1 MLSTPPPVIL
11 MLALATGVTVWQHVV
26 GHTYTTAQ
34 SMHLPPIV
42 LLTSISTCT
51 GCVFFFIALAA
62 ISLARCAW
70 TPLITK
76 RKDNKENFN
85 VRYRMANTF
94 EYYDNEEEEEEFIM
108 SQSMIHPGSSEH
120 KHGKKPPRTDNDN
133 NENNGGDID
142 ATVYEKTGDIQTQ
155 NEQKANPTLNRDVLV
170 SGDILTVNMVWT
182 NVYGLGVSAFFLSYI
197 VTMSSTLSTF
207 SFVAGLSA
215 VSLYEAIQERRFPM
229 QRQWNVGQVTGQFRS
244 AAHLAILLLCITS
257 MSIIGVHVSGITM
270 NHTNN
275 IRTEDVF
282 LGILGPISTPLMLK
296 GVRRPHTTII
306 GTLETALP
314 FTVFMCVTFIATSMA
329 MGMRPY
335 ESPEEIAR
343 NVIAATT
350 LLPFTWGIS
359 ILYILYCTCRKRMVY
374 VFSAFMVVL
383 TGREVT
389 LNKNSGIVVSSFVF
403 AVCAFC
409 ISIIASN
416 STSIQWVS
424 SRLMKSHT
432 TWKDEEYQDDIVE
445 PVGRKLPTGTTKHD
459 TLPYIR
465 E

>member
-1 MLSTPPPVIL
+1 MISTPPPVIL

-51 GCVFFFIALAA
+51 GCVFFFVTLAV

-70 TPLITK
+70 TPFSNK
-76 RKDNKENFN
+76 RGGDNNTDGGNFN
-85 VRYRMANTF
+85 VRYRMANTY
-94 EYYDNEEEEEEFIM
+94 EYYDNAEEENSL
-108 SQSMIHPGSSEH
+108 SQSMLRPS
-120 KHGKKPPRTDNDN
+120 PPNDGPQKSATSN
-133 NENNGGDID
+133 REDVEDDID
-142 ATVYEKTGDIQTQ
+142 AHVYKTTGDVQAN
-155 NEQKANPTLNRDVLV
+155 NEQKANPSLTRDVLV
-170 SGDILTVNMVWT
+170 SGDILTVTMVWT

-207 SFVAGLSA
+207 SFVVGLSA
-215 VSLYEAIQERRFPM
+215 VSMYEAIQERRFPM
-229 QRQWNVGQVTGQFRS
+229 QRQWNAGQVTGQFRS
-244 AAHLAILLLCITS
+244 AAHFSILVLCIVS
-257 MSIIGVHVSGITM
+257 MSIIGVHVSSINM
-270 NHTNN
+270 NQVNN
-275 IRTEDVF
+275 IRAEDVF
-282 LGILGPISTPLMLK
+282 LGILGPVFTPLMLK

-343 NVIAATT
+343 NVLAATT
-350 LLPFTWGIS
+350 LLPFTWGVS

-383 TGREVT
+383 TGRELT
-389 LNKNSGIVVSSFVF
+389 LSRNSGVVVSSFVF
-403 AVCAFC
+403 AVTAFA
-409 ISIIASN
+409 ISMLASS
-416 STSIQWVS
+416 STTIRWVS
-424 SRLMKSHT
+424 AKLMKSHA
-432 TWKDEEYQDDIVE
+432 TWEDDDAVQSSHA
-445 PVGRKLPTGTTKHD
+445 GTTTH
-459 TLPYIR
+459 TVLPFIQ